1 MIANVFNSPN
11 RRIGFLRM
19 RYAHESAFDKGL
31 NKIASLKFMAMLFEK
46 FRKKKNEERATP
58 QTTQEEKTKEENVVN
73 ASAQGTP
80 KEEAKADSKGKKQ
93 KTPSNKKAI
102 ITYSIIGTLAIGLGV
117 GAGFLAHNF
126 LNPVGGDYSNV
137 DVNALTDDISKT
149 RQKYEAA
156 KKAGTPLEEAL
167 KPCEMANLSLDLFSS
182 LESTKAIGIGSAT
195 SMGVTQVIQSM
206 QIKNGEK
213 YFEESNSTSS
223 LVKLFDRMYQEG
235 NNTTTYWGKSSD
247 YSSHE
252 AVTYTNEEY
261 AELMG
266 RKVSDPM
273 IYVISSKTSITEE
286 DKEKSGKGVS
296 KITKENGG
304 YTVDLELQRKKSV
317 VNYVKQ
323 MKNISGLTGYPTFEY
338 CHLTF
343 HLDED
348 LMPLDYT
355 SYEEYQATKKEVGI
369 STTIKGTLTTYFYHG
384 ETYEIPTLETETQS
398 VYESLSAN

>member
-1 MIANVFNSPN
+1 
-11 RRIGFLRM
+11 M

-31 NKIASLKFMAMLFEK
+31 PKIASSRFATMLFKK
-46 FRKKKNEERATP
+46 FGKKKNEEKSAS
-58 QTTQEEKTKEENVVN
+58 QAAQEESVKEENPAN
-73 ASAQGTP
+73 TSEQNIP
-80 KEEAKADSKGKKQ
+80 KEEAKASPKGKKA
-93 KTPSNKKAI
+93 KAPANKKVV
-102 ITYSIIGTLAIGLGV
+102 ITSSIIGTLAIGLGV

-137 DVNALTDDISKT
+137 DVNSLTDDISKT

-167 KPCEMANLSLDLFSS
+167 KPCEMVNMSLDLFSS
-182 LESTKAIGIGSAT
+182 LESTKAVGLGSAY
-195 SMGVTQVIQSM
+195 SMGVTQVIQSI

-223 LVKLFDRMYQEG
+223 LVKLYDRMYQEG
-235 NNTTTYWGKSSD
+235 NTTTTYWGKSSD
-247 YSSHE
+247 YSSHD

-273 IYVISSKTSITEE
+273 IYVISTKTSITDES
-286 DKEKSGKGVS
+286 KVKSGRGIS

-304 YTVDLELQRKKSV
+304 YTVDLELQKKKSV

-323 MKNISGLTGYPTFEY
+323 MKNISGLAGYPTFFY

-343 HLDED
+343 HLDEN

-355 SYEEYQATKKEVGI
+355 SYEEYKATKKEVGI
-369 STTIKGTLTTYFYHG
+369 STTIEGKLTTYFYHG
-384 ETYEIPTLETETQS
+384 DTYEIPTLETETQS

>member
-1 MIANVFNSPN
+1 
-11 RRIGFLRM
+11 M
-19 RYAHESAFDKGL
+19 RYAHESVFDKGL
-31 NKIASLKFMAMLFEK
+31 PKIASSRFATMLFKK
-46 FRKKKNEERATP
+46 FGKKKNEEKEAS
-58 QTTQEEKTKEENVVN
+58 QAAQEESVKQGGQASPSEQNV
-73 ASAQGTP
+73 P
-80 KEEAKADSKGKKQ
+80 KEEAKASPKGKKA
-93 KTPSNKKAI
+93 KAPSNKKAI
-102 ITYSIIGTLAIGLGV
+102 ITYSIIGALAIGLGV

-149 RQKYEAA
+149 RQKYETA

-167 KPCEMANLSLDLFSS
+167 KPCEMVNMSLDLFSS
-182 LESTKAIGIGSAT
+182 LESTKAVGLGSAY
-195 SMGVTQVIQSM
+195 SMGVTQVIQSI

-235 NNTTTYWGKSSD
+235 NTTTTYWGKSSD
-247 YSSHE
+247 YSSHD

-273 IYVISSKTSITEE
+273 IYVISTKTSITDES
-286 DKEKSGKGVS
+286 KVKSGRGIS

-343 HLDED
+343 HLDEN

-355 SYEEYQATKKEVGI
+355 SYEEYKATKKEVGI
-369 STTIKGTLTTYFYHG
+369 STTIEGKLTTYFYHG
-384 ETYEIPTLETETQS
+384 DTYEIPTLETETQS